1 MQTCS
6 VKRALIVA
14 SLLCSAS
21 TSFFLLSCKMGGTYY
36 NISSDD
42 KQVIEEKVLAL
53 AGQNVRYNN
62 ASKKSLSESEA
73 IFDSAEVRKYL
84 KSAVENNDP
93 VSIEV
98 TCRILGKY
106 MRDASKY
113 NEALALHK
121 QGLEAA
127 LAIKDTIE
135 ITQAYNNLGTDFRRI
150 SSYADATANHNMA
163 LQYANEYSGM
173 KRGEFHAF
181 KNKTVALNGLGNISL
196 TMRYYDDAEEFF
208 REALA
213 MEDSL
218 KSPLGM
224 AINYANIGSIFEHRG
239 QFDSAEVYYRRSLE
253 KNTLAKSQIGI
264 SLNNCAIGSLYEKEG
279 RLEEAKNQYL
289 NAYKLSYTLTDRWHW
304 IPSAIALGNVS
315 IKMNR
320 LPDALR
326 YLSEAEDV
334 AEDIHSPEYL
344 IEINNSL
351 GEYYKKKEDYK
362 SALACKEKSTFFSD
376 SIVGDKEE
384 SSFLESRVKYEREL
398 REKDVSKLSFRN
410 KIERRARIITTVLGG
425 VIATLLIGLLLMAR
439 RLMRMQKK
447 RADDLENLNNVKNRF
462 FAIISHDLKN
472 PVAAQQLTIQ
482 QIMDSSETIDRKL
495 LKEQCELLLLSS
507 DTELTLLQNLFKW
520 TQIQMGR
527 MPYHPTRFKLMS
539 VVQSAKSLL
548 TIPLDLKGLTLNIQI
563 SNDTI
568 LVTDRNIVETV
579 LRNLI
584 SNAIKYSYRGG
595 EIIIKEKT
603 IGNKIAISIAD
614 CGVGISAEKLDTIFD
629 YSKRPSVP
637 GTEGELGS
645 GIGLEVCKQMI
656 EIGGGTI
663 FAEKRERVG
672 AIFTF
677 TVNQDVT

>member
-62 ASKKSLSESEA
+62 ESKKSLSESEA
-73 IFDSAEVRKYL
+73 IFDSAEVRIYV

-93 VSIEV
+93 VSIAV
-98 TCRILGKY
+98 TCRILRKY

-121 QGLEAA
+121 QVLEAA
-127 LAIKDTIE
+127 LTIKDTIE

-239 QFDSAEVYYRRSLE
+239 QFDSAEVYYNHSME
-253 KNTLAKSQIGI
+253 KNIEAKSQVGM
-264 SLNNCAIGSLYEKEG
+264 SLNYCAIGSLYEKQG
-279 RLEEAKNQYL
+279 KLAKAQEEYA
-289 NAYKLSYTLTDRWHW
+289 NAYKLSYSIPDRWHW
-304 IPSAIALGNVS
+304 IPSAIALGDID
-315 IKMNR
+315 IKLGK
-320 LPDALR
+320 LPDAYR
-326 YLSEAEDV
+326 VLSEAQDV
-334 AEDIHSPEYL
+334 AREIHAPEYL
-344 IEINNSL
+344 IEIKKSF
-351 GEYYKKKEDYK
+351 GEYYKKTGDYK
-362 SALACKEKSTFFSD
+362 AALAYNEEGDIYRD
-376 SIVGDKEE
+376 SVIGNKDA
-384 SSFLESRVKYEREL
+384 SAFLESRVKYEKEL
-398 REKDVSKLSFRN
+398 RDKDVSKLSLRN
-410 KIERRARIITTVLGG
+410 KVERRARMITTVLGS
-425 VIATLLIGLLLMAR
+425 VIAALLLTLLILSR
-439 RLMRMQKK
+439 RLFKIQKK
-447 RADDLENLNNVKNRF
+447 RAEDLEKVNNVKNRF

-482 QIMDSSETIDRKL
+482 QIMDLSETIDRKL
-495 LKEQCELLLLSS
+495 LKEQCELLLLSGDS
-507 DTELTLLQNLFKW
+507 ELTLLQNLFNW

-527 MPYHPTRFKLMS
+527 LSYHPTRFKLIS
-539 VVQSAKSLL
+539 VVGGVKGLL
-548 TIPLDLKGLTLNIQI
+548 AIPLELKGINFKMLI

-568 LVTDRNIVETV
+568 IVTDRNIVETV
-579 LRNLI
+579 IRNLI

-595 EIIIKEKT
+595 EI
-603 IGNKIAISIAD
+603 
-614 CGVGISAEKLDTIFD
+614 
-629 YSKRPSVP
+629 
-637 GTEGELGS
+637 
-645 GIGLEVCKQMI
+645 
-656 EIGGGTI
+656 
-663 FAEKRERVG
+663 
-672 AIFTF
+672 
-677 TVNQDVT
+677 TV